1 MAENKNIK
9 SFSFNETE
17 TKILARYNNARVM
30 ARDWMNGMNDV
41 INNFIVRDVVPR
53 LNISQNKMKT
63 FTVDF
68 DSNQL
73 TIEFFSDEEIKKI
86 EEQINERA
94 KQN

>member
-68 DSNQL
+68 ESNQL